1 MNDGL
6 ASEQALRYAEE
17 LRQLHADERRQR
29 RRAEQALKQLEESY
43 AATVRALAATLE
55 LRDDVSGGHADR
67 VARLGLQFTR
77 RVAPRLGDE
86 PTLEYGF
93 LLHDLGKIGVPDA
106 ILLKPGRLDAEETEQ
121 MRRHTV
127 LGEEI
132 VSHVPYLDDLARQ
145 VVGSHHERWDGS
157 GYPRGLRAEEIPLA
171 ARIFA
176 LVDAFDAMTT
186 DRPYRLA
193 LSIDDARE
201 ELERGVGRQFDPV
214 LTGAFIGLVD
224 ELRTAA

>member
-1 MNDGL
+1 MNEQL

-17 LRQLHADERRQR
+17 LSQLHADERMQR
-29 RRAEQALKQLEESY
+29 RRAEQALGQLEESY

-67 VARLGLQFTR
+67 VARLGLRFTL
-77 RVAPRLGDE
+77 RVAPRLADE

-106 ILLKPGRLDAEETEQ
+106 ILLKPGRLDAAEMEQ
-121 MRRHTV
+121 MRKHTI

-132 VSHVPYLDDLARQ
+132 VSHVPCLDDLARQ
-145 VVGSHHERWDGS
+145 VIGSHHERWDGA
-157 GYPRGLRAEEIPLA
+157 GYPRGLEAQEIPLP

-176 LVDAFDAMTT
+176 LADAYDAMTT
-186 DRPYRLA
+186 DRPYRKA
-193 LSIDDARE
+193 LPYEAARR
-201 ELERGVGRQFDPV
+201 ELVTGAGWQFDPG
-214 LTGAFIGLVD
+214 LAESFIDLVD
-224 ELRTAA
+224 ELRSAA